1 MRTGASLCGTS
12 SHADPADPLVMRREH
27 NGVMGIFAQRP
38 EEPTEWAGLPGEPR
52 RPRSRAEMLPEDE
65 VMSASPADLLGVGEA
80 HLSSISIPLEVE
92 GPSTDDGG
100 ETAST

>member
-1 MRTGASLCGTS
+1 
-12 SHADPADPLVMRREH
+12 
-27 NGVMGIFAQRP
+27 
-38 EEPTEWAGLPGEPR
+38 
-52 RPRSRAEMLPEDE
+52 MLPEDE